1 MSKIEQRLN
10 TLFQEYRIIIW
21 YDEGGSLKDEFD
33 SLEIEA
39 SKIELSNNEFGIKV
53 KVLYEDK
60 DRKYLIYSANG
71 EPDINENWLLDIEQ
85 SFHKFSADPISMI
98 VSDLELDVSKKAFIA
113 EHKTFFNAK
122 SRYDKYKS
130 IISLQDSDDELTF
143 KMISVVLGCDE
154 TIESILLTLIEKEI
168 LIDELNKYNLS
179 VKLFKSIA
187 KKFKYNSTTPTIND
201 LIYKLLQNHFYATLD
216 MSKCELNKEAKLFI
230 KQWMDSNRHKEL
242 FSHISQKVQQELN
255 IANILSSYKFENLLD
270 CDTYEVC
277 EQYIISN
284 LRELIISQKINQK
297 ELESFIAKREH
308 KFWYEKYENI
318 YKTFKYAIKLSFGIN
333 SFKADIN
340 DFEDGI
346 KKYINVWWEIDYNY
360 RKFIYYF
367 GKSEH
372 KEIVKA
378 LDILEDAYLNSYL
391 RVLNDKWQ
399 NYVKD
404 YSIDVLNHQRRFY
417 NTNIP
422 QIVQKGQ
429 KAFVIISDAMRYECA
444 KEFAKIIVYENTQS
458 RSFAVKESYMISSL
472 PSFTQLGM
480 ASLLPHSELEIKSN
494 DDTVFADGKSTKGK
508 DARAK
513 ILQSFDTNSIALN
526 DEEFLALGRDD
537 GRELMRANN
546 IIYIYHNQIDATGD
560 DAISEDKVFDA
571 VKSSFETIKK
581 MVKQIVNFNGTN
593 IFLTSDHGFIYTNKA
608 TQESEFCKIDTTFM
622 ETSKV
627 NRRFV
632 IGQNL
637 EDSSCAQKFSSDEL
651 GLVGENEYLI
661 TKSINKI
668 RKQGGG
674 NRFVHGGASLQE
686 LVIPLLEIKYQR
698 KNVVSEVEVS
708 IMPISTI
715 TTNSVNVSLYQE
727 NAVDDKI
734 KPITLSASFYSDD
747 GVQLSDKHK
756 INFDSIESDNRNREK
771 RVKFNFKEIANKY
784 NNKFIKLVLK
794 KELLNSSEEPIY
806 KTYDVKLQLSF
817 FNDFDEF

>member
-21 YDEGGSLKDEFD
+21 YDEGGSLKDEFN

-53 KVLYEDK
+53 KVLFEDRETK
-60 DRKYLIYSANG
+60 FLIYSANG

-168 LIDELNKYNLS
+168 LIDEVNKYNLS

-216 MSKCELNKEAKLFI
+216 MSKCELNKEAKLFV

-255 IANILSSYKFENLLD
+255 ITNILSSYKFENLLD

-340 DFEDGI
+340 DFEDGV

-404 YSIDVLNHQRRFY
+404 YSIGVLNHQRRFY

-480 ASLLPHSELEIKSN
+480 ASLLPNKNIKLSGDDSGTVIVDDINTRSGNRDKVLKSYVPHSMTIS
-494 DDTVFADGKSTKGK
+494 
-508 DARAK
+508 AK
-513 ILQSFDTNSIALN
+513 
-526 DEEFLALGRDD
+526 EFLAMTKTQDYGTREVVRDND
-537 GRELMRANN
+537 VV
-546 IIYIYHNQIDATGD
+546 YIYHNIIDHEGKQET
-560 DAISEDKVFDA
+560 EDTVFRA
-571 VKSSFETIKK
+571 AEECLNEL
-581 MVKQIVNFNGTN
+581 KQIVRKLTSANATN
-593 IFLTSDHGFIYTNKA
+593 IIVTADHGFLYQFKSL
-608 TQESEFCKIDTTFM
+608 QESDFAQNSASGEEVLYLD
-622 ETSKV
+622 
-627 NRRFV
+627 RRFV
-632 IGQNL
+632 IGKNL
-637 EDSSCAQKFSSDEL
+637 EDHQSFKKFSEKEL
-651 GLVGENEYLI
+651 GLYGELEVLI
-661 TKSINKI
+661 PKSINRL
-668 RKQGGG
+668 RKK
-674 NRFVHGGASLQE
+674 RSSSKFVHGGSTLQE
-686 LVIPLLEIKYQR
+686 I
-698 KNVVSEVEVS
+698 VVPVVHSFQS
-708 IMPISTI
+708 F
-715 TTNSVNVSLYQE
+715 
-727 NAVDDKI
+727 DD
-734 KPITLSASFYSDD
+734 
-747 GVQLSDKHK
+747 
-756 INFDSIESDNRNREK
+756 
-771 RVKFNFKEIANKY
+771 NFKISC
-784 NNKFIKLVLK
+784 V
-794 KELLNSSEEPIY
+794 
-806 KTYDVKLQLSF
+806 
-817 FNDFDEF
+817 

>member
-1 MSKIEQRLN
+1 MSKIAQRLN
-10 TLFQEYRIIIW
+10 TLFDDYRIIIW

-39 SKIELSNNEFGIKV
+39 TKIELNNNEFGIKV
-53 KVLYEDK
+53 KVLYVDTHG
-60 DRKYLIYSANG
+60 KYLLYSKNAQ
-71 EPDINENWLLDIEQ
+71 PDMSENWLLDIEQ
-85 SFHKFSADPISMI
+85 SFYRFSADPISMI
-98 VSDLELDVSKKAFIA
+98 VSELGLDANKKAFIG
-113 EHKTFFNAK
+113 EHKAFFNAK

-130 IISLQDSDDELTF
+130 IITEQDSDEELLL
-143 KMISVVLGCDE
+143 KMISVVVGCDE
-154 TIESILLTLIEKEI
+154 TLESVLLSLIEKES
-168 LIDELNKYNLS
+168 LIEELDKYNLS
-179 VKLFKSIA
+179 AKFFQAIA
-187 KKFKYNSTTPTIND
+187 KKFRYNSTAPTMD
-201 LIYKLLQNHFYATLD
+201 DFVYKLLQNHFYATLD
-216 MSKCELNKEAKLFI
+216 MSKCELNKEAKLFV

-242 FSHISQKVQQELN
+242 FSSISHEVQKELS
-255 IANILSSYKFENLLD
+255 IANMLPSYKFENLLE

-277 EQYIISN
+277 EQYIISH

-297 ELESFIAKREH
+297 ELESFIEKREH
-308 KFWYEKYENI
+308 KFWYERYENI

-333 SFKADIN
+333 GFKADIN
-340 DFEDGI
+340 DFEDGV
-346 KKYINVWWEIDYNY
+346 KKYVDLWWECDYNY
-360 RKFIYYF
+360 RKFSYYF

-404 YSIDVLNHQRRFY
+404 YSTNVQNHQRKFY
-417 NTNIP
+417 NSNITP
-422 QIVQKGQ
+422 LVQKGQ

-444 KEFAKIIVYENTQS
+444 KEFAKIIAYENTQS
-458 RSFAVKESYMISSL
+458 RSFALKESYMISSL
-472 PSFTQLGM
+472 PTYTQLGM
-480 ASLLPHSELEIKSN
+480 ASLLPHQNLEIKSN

-508 DARAK
+508 ESRAK
-513 ILQSFDTNSIALN
+513 ILQSFDSSSIAFN
-526 DEEFLALGRDD
+526 DEEFLTLGRDD
-537 GRELMRANN
+537 GREQMKANSV
-546 IIYIYHNQIDATGD
+546 IYIYHNQIDATGD

-581 MVKQIVNFNGTN
+581 IVKQIVNLNGTN
-593 IFLTSDHGFIYTNKA
+593 IFLTSDHGFLYTNKE
-608 TQESEFCKIDTTFM
+608 TEESEFCKIDTTFM
-622 ETSKV
+622 DTSKV
-627 NRRFV
+627 NRRFI

-637 EDSSCAQKFSSDEL
+637 QASNCTQKFSSHEL
-651 GLVGENEYLI
+651 GLMGDNEFLI

-698 KNVVSEVEVS
+698 KNVVSDVEVS

-727 NAVDDKI
+727 EMIDDKI
-734 KPITLSASFYSDD
+734 KPISLNAYFCGDD
-747 GVQLSDKHK
+747 GMQLSDKHK
-756 INFDSIESDNRNREK
+756 ISFDSKESDNRNREK
-771 RVKFNFKEIANKY
+771 KVKFTFKAIANKY
-784 NNKFIKLVLK
+784 NNSFIKLVLK
-794 KELLNSSEEPIY
+794 KELPSSSEEPIY
-806 KTYDVKLQLSF
+806 KTYDVKLQLFF